1 MDDVTYL
8 IFPMALSG
16 FWGLAL
22 MGIACLVRCR
32 GKNRRY
38 LAWTAAVF

>member
-1 MDDVTYL
+1 M
-8 IFPMALSG
+8 
-16 FWGLAL
+16 

-38 LAWTAAVF
+38 LAWTAAVFLGALALYFGGLLLLGFFA